1 MSFRPSRDFGW
12 QHALWQQLVGL
23 GAWVYLPFLLWMAYV
38 CVRDDPDARAW
49 IWIILVIQPFGP
61 FLVLLRPLRPDAR
74 LARPQVAPAV
84 HAGSEIRRKE
94 IAAHN
99 IGNAHQFVE
108 LGDARREVGQWDGAC
123 EKLRS
128 GALAK
133 EPDNIAALWGAGQC
147 EFHSKHFEEAKVHLA
162 AVLKKDPAYK
172 FGDVSL
178 LQGRVLQALGEDPAA
193 ISHFR
198 EHTRRWRHPEALYIL
213 ADLLAKQGEAAE
225 ARRLLDGLL
234 MDLEAGAE
242 GDRPQADVLEGAG
255 QAASANASQGLI
267 ERRPCRRSVHSS
279 NPTCY
284 GSLGSP
290 LPPEALL

>member
-1 MSFRPSRDFGW
+1 MNLLTLAQDVLPPVPRDFGW
-12 QHALWQQLVGL
+12 QHALWKQLVGL
-23 GAWVYLPFLLWMAYV
+23 GPWVYLPFLLWMAYV
-38 CVRDDPDARAW
+38 CVRDDPEARAW

-61 FLVLLRPLRPDAR
+61 FLYFFARYIPTRDWHGPKWLRRFTR
-74 LARPQVAPAV
+74 
-84 HAGSEIRRKE
+84 GSEIRRKE

-123 EKLRS
+123 ES
-128 GALAK
+128 YDQALAK

-147 EFHSKHFEEAKVHLA
+147 EFQAKHFEEAKAHLA

-178 LQGRVLQALGEDPAA
+178 LQGRVLQALGDDPAA
-193 ISHFR
+193 IAHLR

-213 ADLLAKQGEAAE
+213 ADLLARQGEAAE

-234 MDLEAGAE
+234 MDLEAAPKAIARKQMFWKGRAK
-242 GDRPQADVLEGAG
+242 RL
-255 QAASANASQGLI
+255 
-267 ERRPCRRSVHSS
+267 RR
-279 NPTCY
+279 T
-284 GSLGSP
+284 
-290 LPPEALL
+290 LPKA